1 MKPRNP
7 PRRTNSTQLT
17 SSKTAPRILYAG
29 RAEQPTVNRHPGE
42 STPWKLVGIILVLV
56 VGAALG
62 TSKMWQGGTFSN
74 VSSYAQTYEIRNV
87 ELKSDGVIKGRVRWN
102 ISAQIMNATSEEVKG
117 PRLRVRLVRA
127 DDTVAAEGVAD
138 YSNRKLAQS
147 SGFTL
152 TYMLETASVDTV
164 QAEITVLPRREGAY
178 DRSGE

>member
-87 ELKSDGVIKGRVRWN
+87 ELKSDGVFKGRVRWT
-102 ISAQIMNATSEEVKG
+102 ITARVMNSTSEKVNG

-127 DDTVAAEGVAD
+127 DDTVAAEGVVD
-138 YSNRKLAQS
+138 YSNRELGEL
-147 SGFTL
+147 SGVSL
-152 TYMLETASVDTV
+152 SYQLETASVDTV
-164 QAEITVLPRREGAY
+164 QAEITVIPRREGAY
-178 DRSGE
+178 DRTGE